1 MENWVEEEGEIMDAP
16 QPLDLGE
23 RWRQRW
29 RERQRTNLN
38 TEEL

>member
-29 RERQRTNLN
+29 RE
-38 TEEL
+38 TENKFKF